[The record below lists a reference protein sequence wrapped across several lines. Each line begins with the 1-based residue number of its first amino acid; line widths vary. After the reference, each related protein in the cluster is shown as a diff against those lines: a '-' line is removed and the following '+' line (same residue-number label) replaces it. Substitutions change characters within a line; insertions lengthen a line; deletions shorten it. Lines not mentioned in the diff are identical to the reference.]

1 MPVATLVVVGIMMEE
16 LTRVVPE
23 MGAREVVETPP
34 IGIDMV
40 LVLTSTFRQGWLA
53 PWQAYP
59 ASQHE
64 PKHSVDPAP
73 HPPEHLALGRH

>member
-40 LVLTSTFRQGWLA
+40 LVLTSTFRQG
-53 PWQAYP
+53 
-59 ASQHE
+59 
-64 PKHSVDPAP
+64 
-73 HPPEHLALGRH
+73 